1 MSPQTGSTSSP
12 VTDDT
17 KNLARHLVKQERS
30 ATAPIPLTARCDHC
44 SIAQAQSR
52 VTFTVSDRQ
61 LHLCAHHLREH
72 IAAFDADPNI
82 IVHVNPGTRLK

>member
-1 MSPQTGSTSSP
+1 MSLQTDSTSNS

-17 KNLARHLVKQERS
+17 KNLARHLAEQERR
-30 ATAPIPLTARCDHC
+30 ATAPIPLTMRCDRC

-52 VTFTVSDRQ
+52 VTLTVSDQQ

>member
-1 MSPQTGSTSSP
+1 MSLQTDSNSNS
-12 VTDDT
+12 VTDHT
-17 KNLARHLVKQERS
+17 KNLARHLVEQERR

-52 VTFTVSDRQ
+52 VTLTVSDQQ